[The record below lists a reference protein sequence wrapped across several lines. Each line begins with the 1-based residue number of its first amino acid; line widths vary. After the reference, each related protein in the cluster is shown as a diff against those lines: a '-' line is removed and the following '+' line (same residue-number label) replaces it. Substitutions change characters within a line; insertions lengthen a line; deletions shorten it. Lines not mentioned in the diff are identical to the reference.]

1 MKTGFHGAFVLSWAQ
16 TEVDG
21 IIAAP
26 VSELDVGSSWRWS
39 GHALRIDEASD
50 LLVLEGERRE
60 ELRRRA
66 AGKVRRLFA
75 DPGLIPPRSGRD
87 EGEWPLFRAGFEL
100 TDGRHLYSA
109 TLIEIDGARHPMLLF
124 VGLLPPAD
132 RDLWVVESTLEA
144 RRPPLEQRAPGVICF
159 VPGTKIATPQGP
171 RPVEEL
177 AEDDLVETRDN
188 GPQPVRWIG
197 RRRISGARLFA
208 MPHLRPVRIRAHVL
222 CDGEPDEDLVVSPDH
237 RVLVKGPVAQ
247 ALFASAEVLVSARD
261 LINDRTVTVERRL
274 REVTYIHLALDSHQV
289 LWANGA
295 ECESFH
301 PAGTS
306 LEQLD
311 PAQRQAL
318 LERFPDVADDPFSYG
333 PFARRNLTRGEAALL
348 AHGGFAAH

>member
-1 MKTGFHGAFVLSWAQ
+1 MKTGFHGTFVLSWAQ

-21 IIAAP
+21 ITAAP
-26 VSELDVGSSWRWS
+26 VSDLDVGSSWRWS
-39 GHALRIDEASD
+39 GRAVRVDETSD
-50 LLVLEGERRE
+50 LLVLGREERE

-66 AGKVRRLFA
+66 AGKVRRLLA
-75 DPGLIPPRSGRD
+75 DPGLIPLRSGRD
-87 EGEWPLFRAGFEL
+87 EDDHHLFRAGFDL
-100 TDGRHLYSA
+100 TDGHRLYSA
-109 TLIEIDGARHPMLLF
+109 TLIEIDGAPHPMLLF
-124 VGLLPPAD
+124 VGLLPPAE

-159 VPGTKIATPQGP
+159 VPGTKIATPRGP

-177 AEDDLVETRDN
+177 AEDDLIETRDN
-188 GPQPVRWIG
+188 GPQPLRWIG

-208 MPHLRPVRIRAHVL
+208 MPHLRPVRIRADAL
-222 CDGEPDEDLVVSPDH
+222 CGGEPDEDLVVSPDH

-247 ALFASAEVLVSARD
+247 ALFATAEVLVSARD
-261 LINDRTVTVERRL
+261 LINDRTITIERRM

-289 LWANGA
+289 ILANGM

-348 AHGGFAAH
+348 AHGGFTAH